1 MERNLVHLG
10 MKENLNGLDRSEA
23 KNSRRVKGSLVT
35 VRLDFHLKHKE
46 KSFKLEEWYGK
57 KRVM

>member
-1 MERNLVHLG
+1 MHLG

-23 KNSRRVKGSLVT
+23 KNGRRVKGSLVT